1 MRCHW
6 LPQVYQTVPS
16 LKICSKFAPIDNCA
30 MCCCWLPQ
38 VYQTVPS
45 LSKSFK
51 DYNDFKTKA
60 EVDAVRCK
68 LRPYK

>member
-1 MRCHW
+1 MRCR
-6 LPQVYQTVPS
+6 
-16 LKICSKFAPIDNCA
+16 
-30 MCCCWLPQ
+30 WLPQ